1 MNKSREILSYLKQ
14 PGSARSLI
22 LAPNAPPIARSYAS
36 VDVALNV
43 VMDAEDISDTL
54 EHLHSES
61 VPVGTAKTPEG
72 SGTFSF
78 GQKGVGRIRVTYAT
92 QRGSFVVTITSIP
105 YVIPKP
111 EDIST
116 SPDEIIALAKAA
128 SAGRNVFVAVS
139 GNDQSSNDT
148 FIYSVLQAVN
158 ESSRNIISILE
169 RNIAYLIGHSDS
181 IVMQAELGVDT
192 PNIATGMTAAS
203 DFQANIIYLSNV
215 EEDEDHPSV
224 RKAVATGNVVI
235 LNSTSL
241 TPEDMVQRYV
251 DPIATLLPPAYPV
264 TRFLVR
270 VFPGDENTLDIRI
283 ESTS

>member
-36 VDVALNV
+36 VTVALNI
-43 VMDAEDISDTL
+43 VMDAEDISNTL
-54 EHLHSES
+54 EHLYSEAL
-61 VPVGTAKTPEG
+61 PAGTTPKLTG

-92 QRGSFVVTITSIP
+92 QRGSYVVAITSIP
-105 YVIPKP
+105 FVIPKP
-111 EDIST
+111 EQIST
-116 SPDEIIALAKAA
+116 FPDKIVALAQAA
-128 SAGRNVFVAVS
+128 STGRNVFVAVS

-148 FIYSVLQAVN
+148 FIYSVLQAIN
-158 ESSRNIISILE
+158 ESSRNIIAILE
-169 RNIAYLIGHSDS
+169 RNIAYLMGHMES

-192 PNIATGMTAAS
+192 PTVAAGMAAAA

-215 EEDEDHPSV
+215 EEGEDHPSI
-224 RKAVATGNVVI
+224 RKAVANGNVVI

-241 TPEDMVQRYV
+241 TPEDMAKRYV
-251 DPIATLLPPAYPV
+251 DPIGTLRPPADPV
-264 TRFLVR
+264 SRFHVR
-270 VFPGDENTLDIRI
+270 VFPCTDGMLDVRI
-283 ESTS
+283 ESVT